1 MENEITDE
9 PKLWA
14 MHVPGPDDVFA
25 MESEAA
31 ARDAV
36 AEHNKAVAEMGLAER
51 FGMTPEQVS
60 ARVIEWP
67 HSAES
72 HAESV
77 GVSIFKEQNMN
88 DTKDSVADAL
98 QPVAW
103 IRKNGI
109 RFNAEA
115 EPQDDSETALYSQ
128 TAIDTLRA
136 QLAEAQR
143 NALGSHDVREPTSI
157 GCAVNRAARDLP
169 EGWEIRIDLERGA
182 GAVFL
187 IDPDGNETMSEG
199 GELFSDQ
206 INAAIDAAMGEQS

>member
-1 MENEITDE
+1 MLAVTRDGMENEMTDE

-72 HAESV
+72 HAESLASGEADV
-77 GVSIFKEQNMN
+77 L
-88 DTKDSVADAL
+88 DTTNGMGIPDSL
-98 QPVAW
+98 Y
-103 IRKNGI
+103 
-109 RFNAEA
+109 
-115 EPQDDSETALYSQ
+115 TALKS
-128 TAIDTLRA
+128 
-136 QLAEAQR
+136 
-143 NALGSHDVREPTSI
+143 SS
-157 GCAVNRAARDLP
+157 
-169 EGWEIRIDLERGA
+169 
-182 GAVFL
+182 
-187 IDPDGNETMSEG
+187 DG
-199 GELFSDQ
+199 
-206 INAAIDAAMGEQS
+206 